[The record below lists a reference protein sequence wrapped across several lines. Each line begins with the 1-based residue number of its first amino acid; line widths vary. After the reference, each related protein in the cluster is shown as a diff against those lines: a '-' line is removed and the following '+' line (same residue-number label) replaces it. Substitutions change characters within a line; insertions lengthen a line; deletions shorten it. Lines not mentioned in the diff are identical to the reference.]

1 MFLMPHSPYS
11 ATAVLGKEKQSCPG
25 FVSWF
30 VPFYNLFAASLL
42 QPFAG
47 GGYRLGATPEE
58 ESAYVAGE
66 RRHNSAQDVSINQF
80 GVVNVS

>member
-1 MFLMPHSPYS
+1 MLTSNG
-11 ATAVLGKEKQSCPG
+11 VGEG
-25 FVSWF
+25 
-30 VPFYNLFAASLL
+30 AASWPGSVSLCNLCLPSVL

-66 RRHNSAQDVSINQF
+66 RRSNSAQDVSICSILEMSPEGF
-80 GVVNVS
+80 IC